1 MVETMIADRI
11 EECLVERKGENHYLP
26 ELPHWL
32 PGFETEMQD
41 RPMPENKL
49 PGNHQLDDFESRTW
63 APRARVF
70 GYVFVVQIGFL
81 SAAAITD
88 VLLID
93 NHPPFLTTWTGSW
106 NSLVFYFAFILSLVY
121 DSWL

>member
-1 MVETMIADRI
+1 MLPPKLFTLLPDQTDVRLPGMVETMIADRI
-11 EECLVERKGENHYLP
+11 EECLVERKGENHF
-26 ELPHWL
+26 

-70 GYVFVVQIGFL
+70 GYVFVVQISFL

-93 NHPPFLTTWTGSW
+93 NHPPFLTT
-106 NSLVFYFAFILSLVY
+106 
-121 DSWL
+121 